1 MPAALRSDWLKRL
14 VFELGAGWYARK
26 LATGPE
32 ADLRREFA
40 AWLDVPAGAALLDVG
55 CGPGHLARAL
65 ARGGARVTGV
75 DRGWRLL
82 RIARRLA
89 AREGLAIDFR
99 RAPAERLPFPEAA
112 FDFVVATTVVYFVRR
127 PELVLAEMTRVARPG
142 GTVASLDPSDAMT
155 AAAVA
160 EYARRRTLDRR
171 DTGKLVLWA
180 RAAELSNLRFA
191 EAGLR
196 GLLAGAGLE
205 QIRLQRRLDGMVWF
219 SRGVK
224 PGGASRASNA
234 GMLPRAR
241 GTETGGAG
249 ADR

>member
-1 MPAALRSDWLKRL
+1 VPAGLRSDWLKRL

-32 ADLRREFA
+32 AELRSEFA
-40 AWLDVPAGAALLDVG
+40 DWLGVPPGAALLDVG
-55 CGPGHLARAL
+55 CGPGHLAREL
-65 ARGGARVTGV
+65 ARCGARVTGV

-89 AREGLAIDFR
+89 AREGLAVEFR
-99 RAPAERLPFPEAA
+99 RAAAERLPFPEHA
-112 FDFVVATTVVYFVRR
+112 FDFVLATTVVYFVRR
-127 PELVLAEMTRVARPG
+127 PGAVLAEMARVARPG
-142 GTVASLDPSDAMT
+142 GAVASLDPSNQMT

-160 EYARRRTLDRR
+160 EYARRRGLDRR
-171 DTGKLVLWA
+171 DTRKLVLWA
-180 RAAELSNLRFA
+180 RAAELSNRRFT
-191 EAGLR
+191 EADLR

-205 QIRLQRRLDGMVWF
+205 QIRLERRLDGMVWF

-224 PGGASRASNA
+224 PAGASRASNA
-234 GMLPRAR
+234 GMLPEAR
-241 GTETGGAG
+241 STDSGGTG